1 MAAAFPRLGSRGDRS
16 TIGPDLGV
24 EPPIR
29 LGDDRLDR
37 NERRTASLRW
47 LAGAS
52 LAGLCGVTLIGAA
65 LYLDLDSQ
73 YDFADEPEFASAT
86 GPADS
91 QEGGVNPAKGDR
103 LLRPVNIVSD
113 KQTFKA
119 PTIIKVG
126 DREVVKVRPFTR
138 LQTTLTLTPTGFAD
152 AVPPFNPL
160 KITSGRTDVAE
171 PAPDPGPVQDNAEVT
186 FRVTDLTAGDEAQAT
201 GELTQDE
208 AEAQVVETLRASA
221 DVRKQ
226 SAALPPQI
234 LLMRTSRASEA
245 LRELSAYATVGSVSP
260 STPFA
265 SIEVRMIPENVTNA
279 VKASPED
286 ASPTEKLVQMRH
298 GESFEDVL
306 KANGATPEAAQAIVA
321 AFGLKRGESPVGE
334 GQKIILLPEEPAVRG
349 GKPGIARISVY
360 ADDQLKATVAVTD
373 SGAYKSVAL
382 RTAQAPRKPKPADE
396 ENAGGGM
403 SLYQSLY
410 ETALK
415 QSLPRSIIDVM
426 TRVFAN
432 DVDFQRAT
440 APGDSLE
447 AFYSDPDDINPR
459 PELLCASM
467 TVRDQTF
474 KYYRFQ
480 TPDDN
485 TVDFYDENG
494 RSMRKFLIR
503 KPIADGEMTSPFG
516 MRYHPILHYARMHTG
531 VDWAAPIGTPIYA
544 AGNGVDHPGGLGQRL
559 RTAGRDPAR
568 QRLRDHLQPHVR
580 VRARRCRRRPCRPGP
595 DHRLSRRNGTGD
607 RPAPALRG
615 DHQRQLRRPDGD
627 QARRARASSTA
638 RCSPLSSASAT
649 GSISSWPSRPPPPRW
664 RARGPPAAT
673 AELQS
678 TTTASPASA
687 APDAEPQRRPD
698 LASAQACSAQFGQR
712 LGLTAFRQFRS
723 APIENEPVMPIAR
736 RERGQAG
743 SCSSRWTAV
752 AAERSRPRTTSVTPC
767 SASSTTTA
775 R

>member
-1 MAAAFPRLGSRGDRS
+1 LTTLAAAFPRLGSRGDRA
-16 TIGPDLGV
+16 TVGPELGV

-73 YDFADEPEFASAT
+73 YDFAEAPEFAGPAR
-86 GPADS
+86 PADS
-91 QEGGVNPAKGDR
+91 QGGGVNPSKGDR
-103 LLRPVNIVSD
+103 LLRPIDIVSD

-119 PTIIKVG
+119 PTVIKVG
-126 DREVVKVRPFTR
+126 DKEVVKARPFTR

-160 KITSGRTDVAE
+160 KITSGGTDVAE
-171 PAPDPGPVQDNAEVT
+171 PPPDPGPVQDNAEVT
-186 FRVTDLTAGDEAQAT
+186 FRVEDLTSSDQAQT
-201 GELTQDE
+201 SGELTQAE
-208 AEAQVVETLRASA
+208 AEAQIVETLKAPA
-221 DVRKQ
+221 EKAAQ
-226 SAALPPQI
+226 SLPPQI

-245 LRELSAYATVGSVSP
+245 LRELSAYATEGSVSP

-279 VKASPED
+279 VKSSPDD
-286 ASPTEKLVQMRH
+286 ASPSERLVQMRH

-306 KANGATPEAAQAIVA
+306 KDNGANPEAAAAILA
-321 AFGLKRGESPVGE
+321 AFGLKHGESPVGE

-349 GKPGIARISVY
+349 EKPGIARISVY
-360 ADDQLKATVAVTD
+360 ADDQLKAAVAITD
-373 SGAYKSVAL
+373 SGAYKPVAL
-382 RTAQAPRKPKPADE
+382 RAAQAPRNSKPADE
-396 ENAGGGM
+396 ESAGGGM
-403 SLYQSLY
+403 SLYESLY

-415 QSLPRSIIDVM
+415 QGLPRSIIDVM

-440 APGDSLE
+440 APGDSIE

-494 RSMRKFLIR
+494 RSMRKFLVR
-503 KPIADGEMTSPFG
+503 KPIAEGEMTSPFG
-516 MRYHPILHYARMHTG
+516 MRFHPILHYSRMHTG

-544 AGNGVDHPGGLGQRL
+544 AGNGVIIKADWDSGYGRRVEIQHANGYVTTYNHMSAFGRGIVEGVHVVQGQTIGYLGDTGLATGPHL
-559 RTAGRDPAR
+559 HYEVIINGNFVDPMAIKLPRTREFDGKMLAAFKRERDRIDQLMADSPSAAAMAGEK
-568 QRLRDHLQPHVR
+568 
-580 VRARRCRRRPCRPGP
+580 
-595 DHRLSRRNGTGD
+595 
-607 RPAPALRG
+607 PALTPVG
-615 DHQRQLRRPDGD
+615 
-627 QARRARASSTA
+627 
-638 RCSPLSSASAT
+638 
-649 GSISSWPSRPPPPRW
+649 
-664 RARGPPAAT
+664 AT
-673 AELQS
+673 AELQFNS
-678 TTTASPASA
+678 TASPPPAPAPNPSA
-687 APDAEPQRRPD
+687 ARMSPGFKPVP
-698 LASAQACSAQFGQR
+698 
-712 LGLTAFRQFRS
+712 RS
-723 APIENEPVMPIAR
+723 
-736 RERGQAG
+736 
-743 SCSSRWTAV
+743 
-752 AAERSRPRTTSVTPC
+752 
-767 SASSTTTA
+767 SASDTD
-775 R
+775 